1 MTTCLGKTCSFGL
14 LCVFRERLSICMC
27 ASFPSG
33 FEDGMWDLIVL
44 LSDNYL
50 SFYLLCLT
58 DISDDRFLNDKYL
71 HV

>member
-1 MTTCLGKTCSFGL
+1 
-14 LCVFRERLSICMC
+14 MC

-44 LSDNYL
+44 VSDNYL